1 MSLEVARECFGL
13 CYSAFTGGSQLGTFN
28 APTYPK
34 FMDGP
39 HPGGAPTPWG
49 DRNADNCNPYDI
61 NAIPNTGVTR
71 YYDWTVTNMT
81 MAPDGVEL
89 AMLVA
94 NGAFPGETIEANW
107 GDWIEVK
114 VTNGLTVEGTA
125 IHWHGQL
132 QIGTPYMD
140 GTPGVTQCPIAPGKT
155 FVYRFRASLYG
166 TSWWHGHY
174 SAQYVNGL
182 SGATIVHGPASDN
195 NYDIDLGP
203 VLLSDWFHD
212 YENNLIEDIFYATPS
227 GIPHFPPESN
237 NMLINGKNNY
247 PCQNTTLPCT
257 PNAGLAT
264 FKFETGKTHRLRLI
278 NHAAEAL
285 LFFSIDGYTMT
296 VIANDFVPIEPYETD
311 LVQMGVGQ
319 RTDVLVKGK
328 DNAQESVYMRVTE
341 GPSGIGPA
349 GQTGCSLNTGV
360 SIAAKAPIYYQAADT
375 TLLPNTTSAINGSR
389 YLFPQNCGNTPL
401 STTTPS
407 YAMAVKQPDKVLP
420 FLMTGNYNGT
430 GAFVWYMNNITFF
443 GDYNDP
449 ILYEAKLGN
458 TDNFTTQ
465 RQVYD
470 MGNSTVLRLILTSVG
485 FPASHPMHIHGHNM
499 QILAEGVG
507 SWDGTTIVNPSNPM
521 RRDTQIIRPNGYLV
535 VQIELNNPGVWA
547 FHCHVAWHISEGMNI
562 NILEQPAG
570 IEKEM
575 ELPYVMAQTCRDW
588 AEWTGG
594 HVVPQIDSGL

>member
-1 MSLEVARECFGL
+1 
-13 CYSAFTGGSQLGTFN
+13 
-28 APTYPK
+28 
-34 FMDGP
+34 MDGP

-182 SGATIVHGPASDN
+182 SGATIIHGPASDN

-389 YLFPQNCGNTPL
+389 YLFPQNCG
-401 STTTPS
+401 
-407 YAMAVKQPDKVLP
+407 
-420 FLMTGNYNGT
+420 
-430 GAFVWYMNNITFF
+430 
-443 GDYNDP
+443 DYNDP

-588 AEWTGG
+588 ADWTGG